1 VPSIGSAAYAAV
13 SCVIPAYPAFSR
25 GAPSER
31 VQPPASPAEGAGAG
45 TGRDE
50 PPSRS
55 QVPPREG
62 PMTQSRDDVIQQDI
76 ADLHKLGYAQ
86 ELYRS
91 MGGFSNFAIS
101 FSIISILT
109 GAVILYDYG
118 LAWAGTA
125 AVMIGWPL
133 ITVFV
138 LAIAA
143 SMGEIASAYPT
154 AGGLYYWASRMKNKN
169 WGWWTAWLNLIGQF
183 AIVAGINFAAAAFLN
198 ATIITPLL
206 ANVGI
211 TYDNTTVLLAIGD
224 TAVLTGQLVTMGI
237 LMLIQLVMNIVGINL
252 VALLNQVS
260 VWWHIV
266 IVAAVVFLVF
276 LAGKPD
282 ESGLTLFAIQPQDV
296 AGSWNNN
303 LGFVNLEYGPA
314 ISYPLILAF
323 FFSLLQ
329 ANWTY
334 TGYDASA
341 HVAEET
347 IGARVSSAWGIFLSV
362 AVSAVVGFVFL
373 LALSTHLPDLSTLF
387 PAELTEEN
395 LAGASQYYF
404 GGGVAVI
411 AILQYNLGQLGDLL
425 AAGIAIAMAFCGLS
439 SVASA
444 GRMLFAFSRDDG
456 LPGSGWLKRVSHRY
470 RTPANALTAIVLVAW
485 LFSVAAGVVGGGTA
499 IVIVTAI
506 STIFLY
512 AAYGIVIYL
521 GATTQDWLSERVWS
535 LGRWS
540 KPIAWLS
547 VFWVIVLMVLFSFPT
562 SGNISWPFMA
572 ATVLFLLIYYFA
584 SARRNFKGP
593 QRMGDSADL
602 TEIEREFNQAAGEV
616 TTA

>member
-1 VPSIGSAAYAAV
+1 
-13 SCVIPAYPAFSR
+13 
-25 GAPSER
+25 
-31 VQPPASPAEGAGAG
+31 
-45 TGRDE
+45 
-50 PPSRS
+50 
-55 QVPPREG
+55 
-62 PMTQSRDDVIQQDI
+62 MTQARSHDDVIQQDI

-86 ELYRS
+86 ELLRS

-125 AVMIGWPL
+125 AVLIGWPL
-133 ITVFV
+133 ITIFV
-138 LAIAA
+138 VAIAA
-143 SMGEIASAYPT
+143 SMAEIASAYPT
-154 AGGLYYWASRMKNKN
+154 AGGLYYWASRMKNKE

-183 AIVAGINFAAAAFLN
+183 AIVAGINYAAAGFLN

-206 ANVGI
+206 SNVGMD
-211 TYDNTTVLLAIGD
+211 YGNTSVFLGGLLN
-224 TAVLTGQLVTMGI
+224 GQLVTMGI
-237 LMLIQLVMNIVGINL
+237 LMLIELAMNIAGINL

-282 ESGLTLFAIQPQDV
+282 QSGLTLFAVQPLDT
-296 AGSWNNN
+296 AGSWDNN
-303 LGFVNLEYGPA
+303 LGFLHLTYGPA
-314 ISYPLILAF
+314 FSYPLVLAL

-347 IGARVSSAWGIFLSV
+347 VGARVASAWGLFMSV

-373 LALSTHLPDLSTLF
+373 LALTTHLPDLSTLF
-387 PAELTEEN
+387 PTSLDEAATY
-395 LAGASQYYF
+395 SQYYF

-411 AILQYNLGQLGDLL
+411 EILRYNLGQLGDLL
-425 AAGIAIAMAFCGLS
+425 SAGIAIAMAFCGLS

-444 GRMLFAFSRDDG
+444 GRMLFAFSRDDR
-456 LPGSGWLKRVSHRY
+456 LPGAGWLKKVSHRY
-470 RTPANALTAIVLVAW
+470 RTPANSLAAIVVVSW
-485 LFSVAAGVVGGGTA
+485 LFSVAAFIVGTGTA
-499 IVIVTAI
+499 IVIITAI

-512 AAYGIVIYL
+512 AAYGVVIYL
-521 GATTQDWLSERVWS
+521 GATTSGWLQERVWS

-540 KPIAWLS
+540 KPIAW
-547 VFWVIVLMVLFSFPT
+547 VAVAWVLVLMVLFSWPT
-562 SGNISWPFMA
+562 SGNISWPFMVG
-572 ATVLFLLIYYFA
+572 TVVLLLIYYFGYA
-584 SARRNFKGP
+584 KSRFKGP
-593 QRMGDSADL
+593 RSMGDSAEL
-602 TEIEREFNQAAGEV
+602 TEIEREFEHAAEELQP
-616 TTA
+616 A

>member
-1 VPSIGSAAYAAV
+1 
-13 SCVIPAYPAFSR
+13 
-25 GAPSER
+25 
-31 VQPPASPAEGAGAG
+31 
-45 TGRDE
+45 
-50 PPSRS
+50 
-55 QVPPREG
+55 
-62 PMTQSRDDVIQQDI
+62 MTQARSTDDVISQDI
-76 ADLHKLGYAQ
+76 ADLHRLGYAQ
-86 ELYRS
+86 ELLRS

-125 AVMIGWPL
+125 AVLIGWPL
-133 ITVFV
+133 ITIFV
-138 LAIAA
+138 VAIAA
-143 SMGEIASAYPT
+143 SMAEIASAYPT
-154 AGGLYYWASRMKNKN
+154 AGGLYYWASRMKNKE

-183 AIVAGINFAAAAFLN
+183 AIVAGINYAAAGFLN

-206 ANVGI
+206 SNAGI
-211 TYDNTTVLLAIGD
+211 DFQNTSVFGFIN
-224 TAVLTGQLVTMGI
+224 GQLVTMGI
-237 LMLIQLVMNIVGINL
+237 LMLIELAMNIAGINL

-282 ESGLTLFAIQPQDV
+282 ASGLTLFAIQPLDT
-296 AGSWNNN
+296 AGSWDNN
-303 LGFVNLEYGPA
+303 LGIFHLTYGPA
-314 ISYPLILAF
+314 VTYPLILAF

-347 IGARVSSAWGIFLSV
+347 VGARVASAWGLFLSV

-373 LALSTHLPDLSTLF
+373 LALTTHLPDLSTLF
-387 PAELTEEN
+387 PASLDDSATY
-395 LAGASQYYF
+395 SQYYF

-411 AILQYNLGQLGDLL
+411 DILRYNLGSIGDLL
-425 AAGIAIAMAFCGLS
+425 SAGIAIAMAFCGLS

-456 LPGSGWLKRVSHRY
+456 LPGSVWLKKVSHRY
-470 RTPANALTAIVLVAW
+470 RTPANSLVAIVVVSW
-485 LFSVAAGVVGGGTA
+485 LFSVAAFIVGTGTA
-499 IVIVTAI
+499 IVIITAI

-512 AAYGIVIYL
+512 AAYGVVIYL
-521 GATTQDWLSERVWS
+521 GATTDGWLKERVWS

-540 KPIAWLS
+540 KPIAWVALA
-547 VFWVIVLMVLFSFPT
+547 WVIVLMILFSWPT
-562 SGNISWPFMA
+562 SGNISWPFMIG
-572 ATVLFLLIYYFA
+572 TVVVLLVYYFGY
-584 SARRNFKGP
+584 ARSRFQGP
-593 QRMGDSADL
+593 RSMGDTAEL
-602 TEIEREFNQAAGEV
+602 TEIEREFEHAAEELSP
-616 TTA
+616 A

>member
-1 VPSIGSAAYAAV
+1 MA
-13 SCVIPAYPAFSR
+13 
-25 GAPSER
+25 
-31 VQPPASPAEGAGAG
+31 
-45 TGRDE
+45 
-50 PPSRS
+50 RS
-55 QVPPREG
+55 QH
-62 PMTQSRDDVIQQDI
+62 DVIQQDI

-86 ELYRS
+86 ELLRS

-143 SMGEIASAYPT
+143 SMAEIASAYPT
-154 AGGLYYWASRMKNKN
+154 AGGLYYWASRMKNKD

-183 AIVAGINFAAAAFLN
+183 AIVAGINYAAAGFLN

-206 ANVGI
+206 SNLGVD
-211 TYDNTTVLLAIGD
+211 YSNTSVFLGSILN
-224 TAVLTGQLVTMGI
+224 GQLVTMGI
-237 LMLIQLVMNIVGINL
+237 LMAIQLAMNIAGINL
-252 VALLNQVS
+252 VALLNQVR
-260 VWWHIV
+260 VWWHLV
-266 IVAAVVFLVF
+266 IVAAVVVLVF

-282 ESGLTLFAIQPQDV
+282 QSGLHLFAIEPLD
-296 AGSWNNN
+296 AGGSWNNN
-303 LGFVNLEYGPA
+303 LGFVNLQYGA
-314 ISYPLILAF
+314 ATTYPLFLAF

-347 IGARVSSAWGIFLSV
+347 VGARVASAWGIFLSV

-387 PAELTEEN
+387 PNPLPTD
-395 LAGASQYYF
+395 LSKASQYYF

-411 AILQYNLGQLGDLL
+411 DILVYNLGSTLGDLL
-425 AAGIAIAMAFCGLS
+425 SAGIAIAMAFCGLS

-444 GRMLFAFSRDDG
+444 GRMLYAFSRDDG
-456 LPGSGWLKRVSHRY
+456 LPGAGWLKKVSHRY
-470 RTPANALTAIVLVAW
+470 RTPANSLTAMVVISW
-485 LFSVAAGVVGGGTA
+485 LFSVAAFIVGTGTA
-499 IVIVTAI
+499 IVIITAI

-512 AAYGIVIYL
+512 AAYGVVIYL
-521 GATTQDWLSERVWS
+521 GATTDGWLKERVWS

-540 KPIAWLS
+540 KPIAW
-547 VFWVIVLMVLFSFPT
+547 VAVAWVVVLMVLFSWPT
-562 SGNISWPFMA
+562 SGNISWPFMVG
-572 ATVLFLLIYYFA
+572 TVVLLVIYYFGY
-584 SARRNFKGP
+584 ARSRFKGP
-593 QRMGDSADL
+593 RSMGDTSEL
-602 TEIEREFNQAAGEV
+602 TEIEREFEHAAEELSP
-616 TTA
+616 A